1 MQTAITRRTAI
12 TSLALGTA
20 SLAFASTAARAATAA
35 YNLEPVLTVSSWK
48 AEGYAGLVALRL
60 KNVGTERYYGD
71 FPVVS
76 FRIDVKTASG
86 PTGVDRLITPGWFNG
101 AYTRDLGFDAATST
115 RSFLVTLA
123 NPIKA
128 GETQLVANLNFG
140 DGLTSEGR
148 LRNYITVTQVGR
160 IAGDTSTGNDQNRDS
175 REITLT
181 DTGRKASG
189 IF

>member
-1 MQTAITRRTAI
+1 MQTAITRRTAL

-20 SLAFASTAARAATAA
+20 SLAFASTAARATTPA
-35 YNLEPVLTVSSWK
+35 YDLEPVLTVSSWK

-101 AYTRDLGFDAATST
+101 AYTRDLGFNTATST

-128 GETQLVANLNFG
+128 GKTQLVANLNFG

-175 REITLT
+175 RDITLT
-181 DTGRKASG
+181 DTGRKATG

>member
-1 MQTAITRRTAI
+1 MLIHLPSADIQ
-12 TSLALGTA
+12 SG
-20 SLAFASTAARAATAA
+20 
-35 YNLEPVLTVSSWK
+35 
-48 AEGYAGLVALRL
+48 
-60 KNVGTERYYGD
+60 RYS
-71 FPVVS
+71 VRHLS
-76 FRIDVKTASG
+76 F
-86 PTGVDRLITPGWFNG
+86 N
-101 AYTRDLGFDAATST
+101 AATST